1 MTQLPPAPPASHF
14 LAQAGPHATAAKE
27 PFLFLYITE
36 KCQLRC
42 THCYMG
48 RQRLD
53 AERRMTPAQVEQI
66 LATLRVAYGQ
76 YKVYLLGGE
85 PTTHP
90 QFDEILTVC
99 KTQGYKVVLTSN
111 GLIAPKVW
119 PALDGRLDS
128 FSFSMDGAHQATH
141 EAMRGPGT
149 WRPLL
154 TSMARAVNAGF
165 QTRAIMTVTT
175 ANRTDVFDAIDL
187 AETTGLEMLSLHYF
201 TPTGIGADK
210 PHLQIPP
217 PEWME
222 LCEQIRQAAAGRR
235 VRVFYPPA
243 FATPDQLPALRAA
256 GYGGCTARNLERLAI
271 FPDGRVYICSAF
283 FDTDLH
289 YGVIRDGAI
298 HPRLTNQGINE
309 LTLVNK
315 ISTNCLSCSHSST
328 CGGGCAAYD
337 HLGKT
342 LASSDCDRT
351 TIPVCP
357 LWSTPAEQSTEKR
370 LVDLR

>member
-1 MTQLPPAPPASHF
+1 MTDTLVHAA
-14 LAQAGPHATAAKE
+14 AHATAAKE

-42 THCYMG
+42 QHCYMG
-48 RQRLD
+48 SRLD
-53 AERRMTPAQVEQI
+53 AERRMTPAMVEDI
-66 LATLRVAYGQ
+66 LSSLRVAYGQ

-90 QFDEILTVC
+90 QFGDILDIC
-99 KTQGYKVVLTSN
+99 KSQGYKAVLTSN
-111 GLIAPKVW
+111 GLIAPKTW
-119 PALDGRLDS
+119 PLLKGRLDS
-128 FSFSMDGAHQATH
+128 FSFSMDGARQETH
-141 EAMRGPGT
+141 EQMRGEKT

-154 TSMARAVNAGF
+154 ASMKRAVADGF
-165 QTRAIMTVTT
+165 QTRAIFTVTT
-175 ANRTDVFDAIDL
+175 ANRDDVFDAIDL
-187 AETTGLEMLSLHYF
+187 ADSIGLEMLSFHYF
-201 TPTGIGADK
+201 TPTGLGLDK
-210 PHLQIPP
+210 PHFQIPP
-217 PEWME
+217 TEWAQ
-222 LCEQIRQAAAGRR
+222 LCGQIREAAAGRR

-243 FATPDQLPALRAA
+243 FATADQLPALRAA

-289 YGVIRDGAI
+289 YGEFRDGAI
-298 HPRLTNQGINE
+298 HPRLQDGISE
-309 LTLVNK
+309 LTLVNT
-315 ISTNCLSCSHSST
+315 ISANCRTCSHSST

-337 HLGKT
+337 HLQKT
-342 LASSDCDRT
+342 LTSSDCDRT

-357 LWSTPAEQSTEKR
+357 LWSMPAEPEGTEHR